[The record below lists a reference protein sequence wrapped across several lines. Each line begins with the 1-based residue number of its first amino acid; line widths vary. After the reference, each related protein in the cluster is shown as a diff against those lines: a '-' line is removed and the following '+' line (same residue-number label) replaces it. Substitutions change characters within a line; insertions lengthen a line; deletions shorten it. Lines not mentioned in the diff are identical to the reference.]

1 MNEGGSLEQPAHVIK
16 NAVELAPV
24 DIKFDS
30 QGKKLAA
37 TSMDNSL
44 KIFDLKNEESLTSN
58 LVLDSNTTESGQ
70 TLDPWRVC
78 FNPKNSA

>member
-1 MNEGGSLEQPAHVIK
+1 MVSYELKLKRDFRDLNQIMNEGGSLEQPALVIK

-30 QGKKLAA
+30 QGTKIAA

-44 KIFDLKNEESLTSN
+44 KVFDLNN
-58 LVLDSNTTESGQ
+58 
-70 TLDPWRVC
+70 
-78 FNPKNSA
+78 